1 MRRESDAG
9 KRGQPIEGEA
19 KVSNE
24 NRVARGPLSR
34 IVKPWGGEELLAH
47 TDRYALKRIHVKKGS
62 RPSLQYHERKSESL
76 YLLSGLLKIEIGVDR
91 DSLVVDEIRPG
102 EIVDVPSGKVHRVSA
117 LEDSVIIEVST
128 PELDDVVRVEDDYG
142 R

>member
-1 MRRESDAG
+1 MSDT
-9 KRGQPIEGEA
+9 
-19 KVSNE
+19 
-24 NRVARGPLSR
+24 RVVRGPVSS
-34 IVKPWGGEELLAH
+34 IVKPWGGEEVLAH
-47 TDRYALKRIHVKKGS
+47 TELYALKRIHVRAGS

-76 YLLSGLLKIEIGVDR
+76 YLLSGLMKIEMGDSR
-91 DSLVVDEIRPG
+91 DSLVADRLHPG
-102 EIVDVPSGKVHRVSA
+102 EIVDIPKGRLHRVSA

>member
-1 MRRESDAG
+1 MSD
-9 KRGQPIEGEA
+9 
-19 KVSNE
+19 E
-24 NRVARGPLSR
+24 NRVVRSPLSVT
-34 IVKPWGGEELLAH
+34 VKPWGREELLAH

-76 YLLSGLLKIEIGVDR
+76 YLLSGKLKIEIGDDR
-91 DSLVVDEIRPG
+91 DSLVVDELRPG
-102 EIVDVPSGKVHRVSA
+102 EILDVPTGKLHRVIA